1 LEGFGNICKAMCGV
15 AAGACNGAI
24 NVHWSKG
31 SDISDINA
39 KFGAQHTVTGSLGL
53 IFAAIFAK
61 SVSTMNS
68 TSLWILYFLLTAI
81 HIYGN
86 INCLKLVSFDYLNT
100 DRMAIVC
107 EGFLD
112 RIQRGE
118 SADKVVVDDPRSVS
132 FQEPL
137 FFGPRRPLRIR
148 MGVSFDTLVRL
159 CKMDKDAIQQAAQD
173 IEDDKYVV
181 GLGEDSILIV
191 VSDSTNPVDRARA
204 YFYAVVLRKVVQMD
218 KALRKTSVVHDAVE
232 DVVQRLWP
240 HFEIS
245 VDRANWDLNKTELAS
260 EGYEVSIST
269 AQ

>member
-1 LEGFGNICKAMCGV
+1 
-15 AAGACNGAI
+15 
-24 NVHWSKG
+24 
-31 SDISDINA
+31 
-39 KFGAQHTVTGSLGL
+39 
-53 IFAAIFAK
+53 
-61 SVSTMNS
+61 
-68 TSLWILYFLLTAI
+68 
-81 HIYGN
+81 
-86 INCLKLVSFDYLNT
+86 
-100 DRMAIVC
+100 
-107 EGFLD
+107 
-112 RIQRGE
+112 
-118 SADKVVVDDPRSVS
+118 
-132 FQEPL
+132 
-137 FFGPRRPLRIR
+137 

-181 GLGEDSILIV
+181 GLSEDSILIV